1 MRHVPVPILAQL
13 VALLRL
19 EQISSDHHGARVHNA
34 LVRALGKYIWLRFV
48 VMAAFGFIVDSLVFM
63 PALSIYEAYL
73 AFLGKQFLFTLSEA
87 LQSRRMYEK
96 LLGAYDFISSQTHGN
111 WSVSEEL
118 RASVDQRKV
127 QVQEQFMKSYRLSIL
142 FNVVLCFIGAW
153 PCLAAGIYETFF
165 PALLV
170 MSNVANMVGLF
181 KQLRAARRV
190 EGLRRTKLSRLKT
203 GAGTGR
209 LSIMNSKVGFSSSS
223 QVRPSIVQARSS
235 DAQAA
240 SDWNSCAH

>member
-1 MRHVPVPILAQL
+1 VRHVRVPILAQL

-19 EQISSDHHGARVHNA
+19 EEISSDHHGARVHNA
-34 LVRALGKYIWLRFV
+34 LVRALGEKYVWLRFV
-48 VMAAFGFIVDSLVFM
+48 VMAAIGFIVDSLVFM

-73 AFLGKQFLFTLSEA
+73 VFLGKQFLFTLSEA

-96 LLGAYDFISSQTHGN
+96 LLRAYDSVTRQEHGN
-111 WSVSEEL
+111 WSPSEEL

-127 QVQEQFMKSYRLSIL
+127 QVREQFLKSYRLSIL

-170 MSNVANMVGLF
+170 MSNLANMVGLF

-190 EGLRRTKLSRLKT
+190 EGLRRTTLSRLKT
-203 GAGTGR
+203 RAGTR
-209 LSIMNSKVGFSSSS
+209 KLSIMSTKVGSSSS
-223 QVRPSIVQARSS
+223 NQVQPSNVHARSS

-240 SDWNSCAH
+240 SD